1 MKAITRTRVLAEKA
15 LALEE
20 RALAHEA
27 AGNDAAAVACRDQS
41 GAFDADARRAAA
53 LSGDLDLW
61 DQD

>member
-1 MKAITRTRVLAEKA
+1 MTTTRTARILAEKA

-53 LSGDLDLW
+53 ESGDLDLW

>member
-1 MKAITRTRVLAEKA
+1 MKAITRTRILAEQA

-53 LSGDLDLW
+53 ESGDLDLW
-61 DQD
+61 DD

>member
-1 MKAITRTRVLAEKA
+1 MKAITRTRVLAEQA

-53 LSGDLDLW
+53 ESGDLDLW